1 MSDFFFVKMENR
13 DHHVPTSQ
21 PDHQQNYY
29 PGLHLLN
36 NHQNFNNTN
45 WTNNGYYFN
54 FNCNQ
59 NVEHNFYGQHNYYE
73 NIYNHREYLN
83 NCEINDK
90 KYFKVNENQL
100 KLTSDDFL
108 KLPSPEPEINYELQ
122 IKELPEQVVEKC
134 AIIYNNCEF
143 KESFNDAKFWGFDA
157 FIDEPKSEKF
167 VTDIEHKMS
176 SCMKQ
181 SEEDE
186 GKNIYIYIYGEPY

>member
-1 MSDFFFVKMENR
+1 MSDLYFVKMENR
-13 DHHVPTSQ
+13 DHHVPNSP

-36 NHQNFNNTN
+36 NHQNFHNTN
-45 WTNNGYYFN
+45 WTNNGHFFN

-100 KLTSDDFL
+100 KSTDDFL
-108 KLPSPEPEINYELQ
+108 KFLPSPEPEINYEFDIPESP
-122 IKELPEQVVEKC
+122 IKELPEQVIEKC
-134 AIIYNNCEF
+134 ASIYNNCEF
-143 KESFNDAKFWGFDA
+143 KESFNDAKFWGSDGL
-157 FIDEPKSEKF
+157 IVEQKSEKVF
-167 VTDIEHKMS
+167 TDIGQKRS
-176 SCMKQ
+176 NCMKKN
-181 SEEDE
+181 EDE
-186 GKNIYIYIYGEPY
+186 EGIV